1 MIQSRTLDFGVI
13 STTLCLGIISKP
25 TELHR
30 LLPCYEQALVLH
42 FIPCVRRFRSVLSRF
57 ELCNP
62 VCLKLVAS
70 AGPDQRPPYRSASR
84 LRSGQR
90 GGTTR
95 ACQHHRPPLPSKSA
109 HCRQQ
114 GPMVTRASSA
124 ATGLR
129 SRPSLSRALPERRPP
144 PIGVPRRIL
153 APAPFGCAAH
163 GPPRGVG
170 AAEPCW
176 RRAPPGAALAQPVG
190 ARAAAARVRARAA
203 AHAKRG
209 TVDAPCCCRPRTC
222 CGGRA
227 AFRVAA
233 HPVQRLPTGAS
244 TPRLRSPVVPGRP
257 PPADARRAPL
267 PLVPPCAW
275 RGS

>member
-1 MIQSRTLDFGVI
+1 MSQQWKKTVLLAGLPRHQWLNEYTARKEKRHSRNGEGDFMIQSRTLDFGVI
-13 STTLCLGIISKP
+13 STTLCLGIVSKP

-30 LLPCYEQALVLH
+30 LLPCYQQALGLQ

-70 AGPDQRPPYRSASR
+70 AGPDQRPPYRSASH

-109 HCRQQ
+109 QCRQQ

-176 RRAPPGAALAQPVG
+176 LAGPRQGPLSHNPL
-190 ARAAAARVRARAA
+190 ARARRRTRARPRHRARQ
-203 AHAKRG
+203 KRH
-209 TVDAPCCCRPRTC
+209 R
-222 CGGRA
+222 
-227 AFRVAA
+227 
-233 HPVQRLPTGAS
+233 
-244 TPRLRSPVVPGRP
+244 GRP
-257 PPADARRAPL
+257 VL
-267 PLVPPCAW
+267 PRPTNLL
-275 RGS
+275 